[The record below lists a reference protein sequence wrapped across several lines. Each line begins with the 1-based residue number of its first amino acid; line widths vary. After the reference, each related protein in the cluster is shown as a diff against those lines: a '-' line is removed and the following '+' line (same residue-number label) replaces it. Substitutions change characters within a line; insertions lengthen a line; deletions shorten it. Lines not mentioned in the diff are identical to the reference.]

1 MGIFQFFKPKHRRV
15 KFLISLPNRSE
26 FHKDKKT
33 VEEFL
38 RRIQSSG
45 ATVVSDIS
53 KKSLS
58 DISGYDV
65 VIIVAHH
72 DIDRDGLETRMGLI
86 NTSTLITLLPKD
98 FHGIVDLSC
107 CYSDTLMN
115 SIKEHCPDCHV
126 QATSIQTTLLF
137 RLSIYP
143 TVIKSFVS
151 DNKREYHDIYKTVFD
166 HALSLIRKRGLS
178 DSSHDD
184 TVKLGAYASSVFSP
198 SVVKRNVPFMVQFF
212 LHKDT
217 ESDNVLLMAKR
228 MDPSTGFVD
237 TQQLPIRLKMRDRI
251 AIEVSIISPE
261 NNLIKIDNPVKEI
274 VWGNFTTKLQFALT
288 VDSNFKADSFLVD
301 SKIEVNRVPVGVC
314 MFRVSVEDKINE
326 VPAHVD
332 LIPYNREKEHDN
344 IVANTKEKLLGQ
356 MEKLQRRISECN
368 DLSDLQQLNNDL
380 TVCKGCIELFD
391 NTHNIPPK
399 VIKRAFISSTSDLG
413 VFRDVMRKEV
423 EAYGLYPEMYENWQQ
438 TIGSPR
444 DVCCQKVLSSDLYIA
459 VFGERY
465 GFIEPAWDMSMTEIE
480 YRTALSAG
488 KPILVFVLEL
498 PDERQMEVR
507 QSIFVES
514 VRSSRIL
521 KYFNDINTLSLLLQR
536 DLSKINCL

>member
-1 MGIFQFFKPKHRRV
+1 MGIFQFFKPKHRQV

-33 VEEFL
+33 VEGFL

-53 KKSLS
+53 KESLS

-72 DIDRDGLETRMGLI
+72 DINRDGLETRMGLL
-86 NTSTLITLLPKD
+86 NTSALISLLPKD

-143 TVIKSFVS
+143 TVIKNFVS
-151 DNKREYHDIYKTVFD
+151 DNKREYHDIYKMVFD
-166 HALSLIRKRGLS
+166 QALSLIRKRGLS
-178 DSSHDD
+178 NSSHDN
-184 TVKLGAYASSVFSP
+184 TVKLGAQASSVFSP

-212 LHKDT
+212 FHKDT
-217 ESDNVLLMAKR
+217 ESDNVLFMAKR
-228 MDPSTGFVD
+228 MDPSTGLVD
-237 TQQLPIRLKMRDRI
+237 TQQLPIKLKMRDRI
-251 AIEVSIISPE
+251 AIDVSIISPE

-288 VDSNFKADSFLVD
+288 VDPNFKADSFLVD
-301 SKIEVNRVPVGVC
+301 GKIEVNRVPMGAC
-314 MFRVSVEDKINE
+314 MFRVSVEDKTNE

-344 IVANTKEKLLGQ
+344 IVANTREKLLGQ
-356 MEKLQRRISECN
+356 MEKLQKRISECN
-368 DLSDLQQLNNDL
+368 DLSALQQLNNDL
-380 TVCKGCIELFD
+380 TVCKGCIELFN

-498 PDERQMEVR
+498 PDEHQMEAR